1 MLLEAAD
8 ILKPTVPVWVGTA
21 IAVGTAVVFFLLA
34 LTIVRFGKGLGGL
47 VGAGAGLV
55 AASSLLPW
63 ASGSVGDIHADFD
76 AWKHGEP
83 YSLTKLWTNVGPN
96 DLRWGITLCAAA
108 FLMLLLGVLPGRLG
122 LLAIIPSLL
131 VPYALLYKLQ
141 LAHSDSRLPVK
152 NVGVGAWAALGGS
165 GLVILVVIIRAIRA
179 PSRRSRQA
187 EAYGQPAG
195 QPVPQAYGQP
205 GYQQPYGQQPA
216 YGQPG
221 YGQPAYG
228 QQPVGGQPAYGQPP
242 AYGEQQPY
250 GQPAPAYGQP
260 QYGSNGPDQQP
271 QGYGHGGYNEP
282 PQVQQPQQ
290 EQPPANDGETKII
303 KSPFADQP
311 PYQPPRQD

>member
-1 MLLEAAD
+1 MLLAVSD
-8 ILKPTVPVWVGTA
+8 LFKPTLPVWVGTA

-34 LTIVRFGKGLGGL
+34 LMIVRFGKALGGL

-55 AASSLLPW
+55 GASSLLPW
-63 ASGSVGDIHADFD
+63 ASGQAGDVHADFD
-76 AWKHGEP
+76 AWKKGQP
-83 YSLTKLWTNVGPN
+83 YALTKLWTNVGPN
-96 DLRWGITLCAAA
+96 DLRWGIVLVAAA
-108 FLMLLLGVLPGRLG
+108 VLMLLLGVLPGRLG

-131 VPYALLYKLQ
+131 VPYALLYKVQ
-141 LAHSDSRLPVK
+141 FADSKLPVK

-165 GLVILVVIIRAIRA
+165 VLVILVVIIRAIRA
-179 PSRRSRQA
+179 PSRRSRQT
-187 EAYGQPAG
+187 EAYSQTSG

-216 YGQPG
+216 YGQAG

-228 QQPVGGQPAYGQPP
+228 QQPLQGQPAYGQPP

-260 QYGSNGPDQQP
+260 QYGANGPDQQP

-282 PQVQQPQQ
+282 PQGQQPQD
-290 EQPPANDGETKII
+290 QPVANDGETKII